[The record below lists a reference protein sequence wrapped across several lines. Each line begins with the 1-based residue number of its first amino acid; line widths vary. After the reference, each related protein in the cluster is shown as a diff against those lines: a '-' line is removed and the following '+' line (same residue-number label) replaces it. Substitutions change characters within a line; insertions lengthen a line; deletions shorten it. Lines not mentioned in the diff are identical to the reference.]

1 MGVIIPFCGL
11 SGSGKTTLAVAVA
24 SKMREEGLKVLVMD
38 GDYYRQSLCKD
49 LGFSKADRLENVRR
63 IREEA
68 VSRSADYDL
77 ILMALINPFEKGR
90 TIAGDAE
97 KLVWIK
103 CSLETLRERDTKGLY
118 FKAYL
123 PDGHPDKIYNLTG
136 VNDTFE
142 IPEQAGLV
150 IETDVMTLEESLD
163 SLYGFLRK
171 KVGRGGERF
180 DEKRGRN
187 YSMAGKF

>member
-1 MGVIIPFCGL
+1 MGIIIPFCGL
-11 SGSGKTTLAVAVA
+11 SGAGKTTLAVAIA
-24 SKMREEGLKVLVMD
+24 SKMMAEGLKVLVMD
-38 GDYYRQSLCKD
+38 GDHYRQSICKD

-63 IREEA
+63 IKEA
-68 VSRSADYDL
+68 AVNLHVDYDL
-77 ILMALINPFEKGR
+77 IIMALINPFEEGR
-90 TIAGDAE
+90 AATGNVED
-97 KLVWIK
+97 LVWIK

-150 IETDVMTLEESLD
+150 IETDVMSLEESLD
-163 SLYGFLRK
+163 SLYSFLME
-171 KVGRGGERF
+171 KVGKGQEVIGG
-180 DEKRGRN
+180 
-187 YSMAGKF
+187 